1 MTSNSPAPDL
11 DEPAPEPRPTT
22 GGATD
27 SGFFP
32 WLRSL
37 RVPRQPGW
45 LGGVCAGVA
54 ARLGIDPIIVRGI
67 VVVFA
72 LFGSPVLLAY
82 GVAWLLLPD
91 ATGRIHLQELL
102 RGVFDSATV
111 GIAILVILGVVP
123 YGFGIGPFIGGL
135 GDGAAW
141 SGGVWNGAFG
151 FHLGPFVT
159 FIVLA
164 GAITALIVWLVRR
177 RDATPTSGY
186 GSAGYGAA
194 GYGPAETTT
203 DDAPPAASDAAP
215 PAASDADAPGRV
227 AATEPLTGTAVGPSP
242 ELADAAAPVEPAR
255 PDATV
260 GADEYVAW
268 KRQHDEWRRDYDAWK
283 RSQAESER
291 AARAQ
296 LAARNKAQAAE
307 FQARATEARRTRR
320 LTRPRISFGYF
331 VAVLGAALIAGAIG
345 GIIAAGDASVA
356 SYTWTVSLAG
366 ASLVTAL
373 GMVAAGI
380 ARRRS
385 GWLAVVTI
393 ALLVPALISGAVPHT
408 AELRFGSF
416 DTTLTSTRSVVQP
429 LGSTLLTVD
438 DATRKAAIRPRLELT
453 QGAGTVYAEVF
464 DDTVL
469 SIDATVGNGSIT
481 FYDVDAAGNQTF
493 EKAVEL
499 SGSGTDHWSGWKGG
513 GVPHAPDAQLVV
525 RGGNTDITVVTHE
538 KATVT
543 NEGSNK

>member
-1 MTSNSPAPDL
+1 MTSNSPAPGL
-11 DEPAPEPRPTT
+11 DEPTPDPRPTT
-22 GGATD
+22 GGAAE
-27 SGFFP
+27 SGFFA

-102 RGVFDSATV
+102 RRVFDSAIV
-111 GIAILVILGVVP
+111 GIAILIIFGVVP

-141 SGGVWNGAFG
+141 SGGVWNSAFG

-186 GSAGYGAA
+186 GSAGYG
-194 GYGPAETTT
+194 PAETTT
-203 DDAPPAASDAAP
+203 DAAPPATSDAGTTEALAGAAAATPTESPASDAA
-215 PAASDADAPGRV
+215 APL
-227 AATEPLTGTAVGPSP
+227 EPT
-242 ELADAAAPVEPAR
+242 R
-255 PDATV
+255 PDASV

-268 KRQHDEWRRDYDAWK
+268 KSQHDEWRRDYDAWK
-283 RSQAESER
+283 RTQAESDR

-307 FQARATEARRTRR
+307 FQARAIEARRVRR

-331 VAVLGAALIAGAIG
+331 IAVLGAALIAGAIG
-345 GIIAAGDASVA
+345 GIIAAGDASIA
-356 SYTWTVSLAG
+356 PYTWTVSLAG
-366 ASLVTAL
+366 AALVTAA

-385 GWLAVVTI
+385 GWLAFVTI
-393 ALLVPALISGAVPHT
+393 ALLVPALISGAVPRT

-416 DTTLTSTRSVVQP
+416 GTSLTSTRSVVQP
-429 LGSTLLTVD
+429 LGSTFLTVD

-481 FYDVDAAGNQTF
+481 FYHVDTAGNQTF

-499 SGSGTDHWSGWKGG
+499 SESGTDHWFGWKGG
-513 GVPHAPDAQLVV
+513 GSVPHAPDAQLVV

-538 KATVT
+538 KAAVT
-543 NEGSNK
+543 NEESNK

>member
-1 MTSNSPAPDL
+1 MTSNSPAPGL
-11 DEPAPEPRPTT
+11 DEPTPDPRPTT
-22 GGATD
+22 GGAAE
-27 SGFFP
+27 SGFFA

-102 RGVFDSATV
+102 RGVFDSAIV
-111 GIAILVILGVVP
+111 GIAILIIFGVVP

-177 RDATPTSGY
+177 RDATPMSGY
-186 GSAGYGAA
+186 GSA

-203 DDAPPAASDAAP
+203 DAAP
-215 PAASDADAPGRV
+215 PATSDAGTTEALAGAA
-227 AATEPLTGTAVGPSP
+227 AATPTESP
-242 ELADAAAPVEPAR
+242 ASDAAAPVEPTR
-255 PDATV
+255 PDAAV

-283 RSQAESER
+283 RSQAESDR

-307 FQARATEARRTRR
+307 FQARAIEARRTRR
-320 LTRPRISFGYF
+320 LTRPRINFGYF
-331 VAVLGAALIAGAIG
+331 IAVLGAALIAGAIG
-345 GIIAAGDASVA
+345 GIIAAGDASIA
-356 SYTWTVSLAG
+356 PYTWTVSLAG
-366 ASLVTAL
+366 AALVTAA

-385 GWLAVVTI
+385 GWLAFVTI
-393 ALLVPALISGAVPHT
+393 ALLVPALISGAVPRT

-416 DTTLTSTRSVVQP
+416 DTSLTSTRSIVQP
-429 LGSTLLTVD
+429 LGSTFLTVD
-438 DATRKAAIRPRLELT
+438 DSTRKAAIRPRLELT
-453 QGAGTVYAEVF
+453 QGAGTVYAEVS

-481 FYDVDAAGNQTF
+481 FYYVDAAGNQTF
-493 EKAVEL
+493 EKAVKL
-499 SGSGTDHWSGWKGG
+499 SGSGTDHWAGWKGGG

-538 KATVT
+538 KAAVT
-543 NEGSNK
+543 NEESNK